1 MDDKVFIYLRLRVGD
16 HVLTRSKIREL
27 AGLGSLLAQFLRKTL
42 EQEVELPAEVAA
54 ANDQVVPTLDYVDAN
69 TEQNLI
75 SIRVDP
81 EQREQVIE
89 GCIPPGY
96 QERMLDPESTAFSLT
111 RFVDG
116 AASDMP
122 PERREELTRRLSRS
136 QTNLLDRIRETIDAE
151 GRFEVRVPLDR

>member
-27 AGLGSLLAQFLRKTL
+27 AGLGNLLAQFLRQTL
-42 EQEVELPAEVAA
+42 EQEVELPEDVAA
-54 ANDQVVPTLDYVDAN
+54 AHDNVVPTLDYVDAN

-81 EQREQVIE
+81 VEREQVIE
-89 GCIPPGY
+89 GCIPPVY
-96 QERMLDPESTAFSLT
+96 QGRMLDPESTAFSLT

-116 AASDMP
+116 AAADMP
-122 PERREELTRRLSRS
+122 PERREEIARRLARS
-136 QTNLLDRIRETIDAE
+136 QHNLLDRIRETIDGE
-151 GRFEVRVPLDR
+151 GRFEVRVPIDR